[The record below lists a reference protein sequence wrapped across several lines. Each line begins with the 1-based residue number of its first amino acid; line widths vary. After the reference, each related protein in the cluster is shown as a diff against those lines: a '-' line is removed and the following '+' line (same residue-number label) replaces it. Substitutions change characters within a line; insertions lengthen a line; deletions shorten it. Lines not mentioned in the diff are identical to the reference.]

1 MPSAQETGKTTTTS
15 NKASWRSDG
24 GNGPC
29 CIGIRGAGV
38 RDVPEAKAME
48 TTGRKIYRVRL
59 ETDEREWLKEIL
71 GGGKGSQERRRRA
84 HVLLLADEGR
94 PGGGL
99 GDAEIARVLEVGAST
114 VERVRRQ
121 CVMEG
126 LDAALE
132 RKAQAN
138 RKKRLLDGAGEAK
151 LAMLACSAPPAGHAR
166 WTLKLLGD
174 RLVEL
179 EVVDGI
185 SRETVRRTL
194 KKTTSSRG

>member
-1 MPSAQETGKTTTTS
+1 
-15 NKASWRSDG
+15 
-24 GNGPC
+24 
-29 CIGIRGAGV
+29 
-38 RDVPEAKAME
+38 ME
-48 TTGRKIYRVRL
+48 TAGRKIYRVRL
-59 ETDEREWLKEIL
+59 EEDERERLKGIL
-71 GGGKGSQERRRRA
+71 DGGKGSKERRRRA

-94 PGGGL
+94 RDGGL
-99 GDAEIARVLEVGAST
+99 GDAEIARVLDVGVST
-114 VERVRRQ
+114 VERTRKR

-138 RKKRLLDGAGEAK
+138 RKKRLLDGEGEAK
-151 LAMLACSAPPAGHAR
+151 LVMLACSEPPPGHAR
-166 WTLKLLGD
+166 WNLRLLGE

-194 KKTTSSRG
+194 KKTA